1 MSEKRQQH
9 SHTVKSKKNMQKK
22 GVLTHKVGLSYFS
35 LSTEKG
41 QLGNFLIKKNVTFF
55 VLLLYKLDF
64 ETPSWKL
71 GQYFSLTSLTHAQLF
86 VRLVPRSRL
95 KGWRI
100 EPYPFV
106 TANRQYDSEHVL
118 RLH

>member
-41 QLGNFLIKKNVTFF
+41 QLGSFLIKKKR
-55 VLLLYKLDF
+55 Y
-64 ETPSWKL
+64 
-71 GQYFSLTSLTHAQLF
+71 
-86 VRLVPRSRL
+86 
-95 KGWRI
+95 
-100 EPYPFV
+100 
-106 TANRQYDSEHVL
+106 VL
-118 RLH
+118 RTFAVQIGFRDAILETRPVFLFNISHACAAVCPTCLTKQVDRLAY